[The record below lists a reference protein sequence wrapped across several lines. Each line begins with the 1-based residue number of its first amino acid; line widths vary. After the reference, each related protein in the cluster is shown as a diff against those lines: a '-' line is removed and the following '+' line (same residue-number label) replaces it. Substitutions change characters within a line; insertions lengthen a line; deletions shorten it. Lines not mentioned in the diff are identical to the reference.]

1 MIPNQYRLKLRSIV
15 FFLSIFSVAFTYAK
29 TKSFQLGDTI
39 DNVFYFKGR
48 MDDLNDIAIVIIKDS
63 IRSTATITILR
74 SGVKTSFEGA
84 FWDNK
89 FNFKEK
95 NNPTSSTFSG
105 KINNSELTGVW
116 IFENQNS
123 MSIIARKTNKVWTI
137 PTNCADNKWLKTF
150 RGSINYS
157 EATLTI
163 QKLAENKIS
172 GVLYLDKENRSY
184 KINGDIEEKYLKL
197 TIKDNIGNT
206 IGKLEGSFNDHNNLK
221 FKFWNEQQN
230 ESFAVFEQTKHFQ
243 YGCIEFVDKNLS
255 YDATYPKLQ
264 NEKFNIW
271 LENNI
276 QQWLMNTRKKLIEAT
291 EDKHASHSAQ
301 AWCEIFAIT
310 DDYISGNLTSYESET
325 NNYQTSSFNFG
336 LKKSK
341 PILLKDIFQN
351 NEKSIVDLKITI
363 KNALYPQLSKSD
375 KELRDWVSK
384 EEFENF
390 AFQKEGIL
398 FFTNF
403 NPIYNR
409 ISYLVSYESIND
421 KLNVFGKELFLKK

>member
-1 MIPNQYRLKLRSIV
+1 MIPNHYIIILRSLV
-15 FFLSIFSVAFTYAK
+15 SYLFIFSIHFSQAK
-29 TKSFQLGDTI
+29 AECIMLGDTI
-39 DNVFYFKGR
+39 DKVIYFKGR
-48 MDDLNDIAIVIIKDS
+48 MDDLNDIAIVIKKDS
-63 IRSTATITILR
+63 IHSSATLTILR
-74 SGVKTSFEGA
+74 SGVMTSFEGT

-172 GVLYLDKENRSY
+172 GVMYLGKEDRTY

-197 TIKDNIGNT
+197 TIKDYIGNT

-221 FKFWNEQQN
+221 FRFWNEQQN

-276 QQWLMNTRKKLIEAT
+276 QKWLINTRKKLIEAT

-351 NEKSIVDLKITI
+351 SDKSIADLKITI
-363 KNALYPQLSKSD
+363 KNALYPQLSKTD
-375 KELRDWVSK
+375 KELREWVNR

-390 AFQKEGIL
+390 TFQKEGIL

-409 ISYLVSYESIND
+409 ISYLVSYESIYD